1 MFQHDLHQDQRLN
14 RFEQILIHINGS
26 NMPLSQKSHKYHKSN
41 KFNNYNT
48 NIPILSKSLDSR
60 EFKII
65 LKPNL
70 FKEFNSGIK
79 KIQEVIDTE
88 VKKLNGRF
96 KSRDSDLKLKHRNTY
111 YLDSSDFR
119 LNSKNFFLRIR
130 EDKKS
135 RKYDVTLKCRH
146 PDRYISSAY
155 DLSDLKIYDTK
166 FEEDI
171 IAPHISKFSTSVN
184 FEQDQKP
191 KFNSI
196 EELGSIFPGLISY
209 DIGHG
214 KLSKVNNFEAEEIS
228 ANLGKIVYD
237 GKKNN
242 NKDDNKVTL
251 LLNLWYSPKDESV
264 PAIVEFTYS
273 YRAIKPSPS
282 KSNKRNKDNKLIEEF
297 PLSIVR
303 NTYEFY
309 KSLQK
314 TNVVDLRASKTK
326 TEFAYTYKS

>member
-1 MFQHDLHQDQRLN
+1 M
-14 RFEQILIHINGS
+14 
-26 NMPLSQKSHKYHKSN
+26 
-41 KFNNYNT
+41 
-48 NIPILSKSLDSR
+48 SKSLDSR
-60 EFKII
+60 EFKLI

-79 KIQEVIDTE
+79 KVQEIIDTE
-88 VKKLNGRF
+88 VNNLSGTF
-96 KSRDSDLKLKHRNTY
+96 KSRDSDLKLKHRKTY

-155 DLSDLKIYDTK
+155 DLSDLKMYDTK

-171 IAPHISKFSTSVN
+171 ISPHTSKFSASVN

-191 KFNSI
+191 KFDSI
-196 EELGSIFPGLISY
+196 EELRSIFPRLISY

-214 KLSKVNNFEAEEIS
+214 KLFKVNNFEAKEIS
-228 ANLGKIVYD
+228 VKLGKIVYD
-237 GKKNN
+237 GKKSN
-242 NKDDNKVTL
+242 NKDDNKVSL

-264 PAIVEFTYS
+264 PAIVELTYS
-273 YRAIKPSPS
+273 YKAIKPSPTV
-282 KSNKRNKDNKLIEEF
+282 SNKINKDNKLIEEF
-297 PLSIVR
+297 PLSLVR

-309 KSLQK
+309 RSIQK
-314 TNVVDLRASKTK
+314 MKVADFHASKTK
-326 TEFAYTYKS
+326 TEFAYTFKS

>member
-1 MFQHDLHQDQRLN
+1 
-14 RFEQILIHINGS
+14 
-26 NMPLSQKSHKYHKSN
+26 
-41 KFNNYNT
+41 
-48 NIPILSKSLDSR
+48 LSKSLDSR
-60 EFKII
+60 EFKLI

-70 FKEFNSGIK
+70 FKEFNSGVK
-79 KIQEVIDTE
+79 KVQEVIDRE
-88 VKKLNGRF
+88 VKKLNGKF
-96 KSRDSDLKLKHRNTY
+96 KSRDSDLELKHRITY
-111 YLDSSDFR
+111 YLDTSDFR

-171 IAPHISKFSTSVN
+171 IAPHISKFSVSVN
-184 FEQDQKP
+184 FEQDRKP
-191 KFNSI
+191 KFGSI
-196 EELGSIFPGLISY
+196 EELRSMFPGLISY
-209 DIGHG
+209 DLGHG
-214 KLSKVNNFEAEEIS
+214 KLLKVNNFEAEEIS
-228 ANLGKIVYD
+228 VKLGKIVYD
-237 GKKNN
+237 GKKSN

-251 LLNLWYSPKDESV
+251 FLNLWYSPKNESV

-273 YRAIKPSPS
+273 YKDVRHSPS
-282 KSNKRNKDNKLIEEF
+282 MSNKSNKDDKFIEEF

-309 KSLQK
+309 RSIQK
-314 TNVVDLRASKTK
+314 TKVADLDASKTK
-326 TEFAYTYKS
+326 TEFAYAYKS

>member
-1 MFQHDLHQDQRLN
+1 
-14 RFEQILIHINGS
+14 
-26 NMPLSQKSHKYHKSN
+26 MPSSQKSHKYHKSN

-48 NIPILSKSLDSR
+48 NFPILGKSLDSR
-60 EFKII
+60 EFKLI

-79 KIQEVIDTE
+79 KVQDVIDTE
-88 VKKLNGRF
+88 VKKLNGTF
-96 KSRDSDLKLKHRNTY
+96 KSRDSDLKLKHRKTS
-111 YLDSSDFR
+111 YLDTSDFR

-130 EDKKS
+130 GDNKS

-155 DLSDLKIYDTK
+155 DLSDLKMYDTK

-196 EELGSIFPGLISY
+196 EGLRSTFPGLISHEL
-209 DIGHG
+209 GHG
-214 KLSKVNNFEAEEIS
+214 ILLKVNNFEAKEIS
-228 ANLGKIVYD
+228 VKLGKIVYD
-237 GKKNN
+237 GKKSD

-251 LLNLWYSPKDESV
+251 FLNLWYSPRDESM

-273 YRAIKPSPS
+273 YRAINPSPS
-282 KSNKRNKDNKLIEEF
+282 ISNKSNKEDTLIEEF
-297 PLSIVR
+297 PLPLVR

-314 TNVVDLRASKTK
+314 TKVADLSASKTK

>member
-1 MFQHDLHQDQRLN
+1 LP
-14 RFEQILIHINGS
+14 S
-26 NMPLSQKSHKYHKSN
+26 SQKSRKYLKSN

-60 EFKII
+60 EFKLI

-79 KIQEVIDTE
+79 KVQDVIDTE
-88 VKKLNGRF
+88 VKKLNGTF
-96 KSRDSDLKLKHRNTY
+96 KSHDSDLKLKHRKTY
-111 YLDSSDFR
+111 YLDTYDFR

-130 EDKKS
+130 GDKKS
-135 RKYDVTLKCRH
+135 RKYDITLKCRH

-155 DLSDLKIYDTK
+155 DLSDLKMYDTK

-191 KFNSI
+191 KFDSI
-196 EELGSIFPGLISY
+196 EGLRSTFPGLISHQLS
-209 DIGHG
+209 HG
-214 KLSKVNNFEAEEIS
+214 KLLKVNNFEAKEIS
-228 ANLGKIVYD
+228 VKLGKIVYD
-237 GKKNN
+237 GKKSD

-251 LLNLWYSPKDESV
+251 FLNLWYSPKDVSM

-273 YRAIKPSPS
+273 YKSISPSPS
-282 KSNKRNKDNKLIEEF
+282 ISNKSNKEETLIEEF
-297 PLSIVR
+297 PLPLVR

-314 TNVVDLRASKTK
+314 TKVADLSASKTK
-326 TEFAYTYKS
+326 TEFAYTYKP

>member
-1 MFQHDLHQDQRLN
+1 M
-14 RFEQILIHINGS
+14 
-26 NMPLSQKSHKYHKSN
+26 
-41 KFNNYNT
+41 
-48 NIPILSKSLDSR
+48 SKSLDSR
-60 EFKII
+60 EFKLI
-65 LKPNL
+65 LKPKI
-70 FKEFNSGIK
+70 FKELNSGVK
-79 KIQEVIDTE
+79 KVQDVIHSEVN
-88 VKKLNGRF
+88 KLNGKF
-96 KSRDSDLKLKHRNTY
+96 KSRDSDLQLKHRITY
-111 YLDSSDFR
+111 YLDTSDFR
-119 LNSKNFFLRIR
+119 LNSKNFFLRVR

-135 RKYDVTLKCRH
+135 RKYDLTLKCRH

-155 DLSDLKIYDTK
+155 DLSDLKKYDTK

-191 KFNSI
+191 KLDSV
-196 EELGSIFPGLISY
+196 EELRSVFPGLISY

-214 KLSKVNNFEAEEIS
+214 KLFKVNNFEAKEIS
-228 ANLGKIVYD
+228 VKLGKIVYD

-242 NKDDNKVTL
+242 NKDGNKVTL
-251 LLNLWYSPKDESV
+251 LLNLWYPPKDESV

-282 KSNKRNKDNKLIEEF
+282 ISNKRNKDNKLIEEF

-309 KSLQK
+309 NSFQK
-314 TNVVDLRASKTK
+314 TEVADLRASKTK